1 MATGAGLG
9 VAVGAGF
16 GVGAAVDDEDDEDDE
31 LDGLGVAVACACDG
45 WVDGVGAVAGTV
57 GLAATPLV
65 AALMVGC
72 QLAGR

>member
-16 GVGAAVDDEDDEDDE
+16 GVGAAVDDEDDE